1 MISIILIRKERNEE
15 CTVEELRIQMLGGF
29 CLRLGEQELQ
39 DTDTRSKKVWVLLAY
54 LISRRDQTV
63 TQQALIDLLWGEEPE
78 SNNPENALRITMHR
92 TRSLLEQFCPERGRS
107 MILRR
112 KGGYQWNGGGEVD
125 SERFEDLCN
134 LKTENPDLRL
144 KNLMEALALYRGD
157 YLPRQSGEVWVVP
170 VSAYLH
176 DLFLRAAQEAVNL
189 LTERGRTQEAVEI
202 CRRCLAL
209 EPYHEPFCR
218 VLMHLLSSTGNRRGA
233 AEVYD
238 RLSKRLFDDF
248 GVLPSEETRSV
259 YRAAVHSPEERV
271 LSMDEI
277 MGTLHESEA
286 SSGALQCDYD
296 YFRILCYALS
306 RSLERTGGAA
316 HVALLNAVP
325 STSKEMSRQSLDRM
339 MGQLGQQIRVSLR
352 KGDMF
357 CQCSVSQYAILLPKA
372 NFEDCQLICDR
383 ILRAFRR
390 AYPYVPLRIAYQVR
404 PLTPNGKNENDI
416 M

>member
-1 MISIILIRKERNEE
+1 M
-15 CTVEELRIQMLGGF
+15 EELKIQMLGGF
-29 CLRLGEQELQ
+29 SLRLGDRELL

-54 LISRRDQTV
+54 LISQRE
-63 TQQALIDLLWGEEPE
+63 QAVSQRKLIDLLWGEEPE
-78 SNNPENALRITMHR
+78 STNPENALRITMHR
-92 TRSLLEQFCPERGRS
+92 TRALLEQFCPEKGHS

-125 SERFEDLCN
+125 SECFETLCRM
-134 LKTENPDLRL
+134 KTENPEQRL

-157 YLPRQSGEVWVVP
+157 FLPRQSGEVWVVP

-176 DLFLRAAQEAVNL
+176 NLFLSSAQEAVNL
-189 LTERGRTQEAVEI
+189 LTERGRNQEAVGI

-209 EPYHEPFCR
+209 EPYHEGFCR
-218 VLMHLLSSTGNRRGA
+218 VLMQLLASTGNRRGA

-238 RLSKRLFDDF
+238 RLGKRLFDDF
-248 GVLPSEETRSV
+248 GISPSEETRAV

-271 LSMDEI
+271 LSMDEV
-277 MGTLHESEA
+277 MGTLQETDA
-286 SSGALQCDYD
+286 PTGALQCDYD

-316 HVALLNAVP
+316 HVALLSAIP
-325 STSKEMSRQSLDRM
+325 TSEKELPRPSLDRM
-339 MGQLGQQIRVSLR
+339 MGQLSQQIRLSLR
-352 KGDMF
+352 KGDVF
-357 CQCSVSQYAILLPKA
+357 CQCSVSQHAILLSKA
-372 NFEDCQLICDR
+372 NFENCQMICDR

-390 AYPYVPLRIAYQVR
+390 AYPYVPIRIAYQVR
-404 PLTPNGKNENDI
+404 PLAPEKTEENEV